1 MSGIPAGKR
10 SIICQSLKATSG
22 QCSDVADWSPAASS
36 DVAFSL
42 TSSGSAV
49 GLYKRVVA
57 ISNRLMKAGMKM
69 CLGMWLLQLVLVVMM
84 VGAVATF
91 NNGNGLS
98 SNSRQT
104 DKCQN
109 ALR

>member
-1 MSGIPAGKR
+1 
-10 SIICQSLKATSG
+10 
-22 QCSDVADWSPAASS
+22 
-36 DVAFSL
+36 
-42 TSSGSAV
+42 
-49 GLYKRVVA
+49 
-57 ISNRLMKAGMKM
+57 MKAGMKM